1 MQPKPYKPTTMKTIT
16 LFFAIFAM
24 ATMISCTGGGVRNQ
38 NVQQTEHTCCDSGT
52 CSAREDGS
60 ACCGGGAC
68 ATKQSERQRPDW
80 LSGVSPDMHT
90 SEMSLDFFGTYEG
103 VLPSA
108 SGMGI
113 VTIVTLNED
122 RTFEMSKTYLRGD
135 SGEELLYEGNYTIEF
150 GEIVVLD
157 LGNGNEMF
165 FDLREGSLALLDNQ
179 MNRIENEPFQPR
191 YLLMMI
197 DSGIAWHD

>member
-1 MQPKPYKPTTMKTIT
+1 MKTTT

-24 ATMISCTGGGVRNQ
+24 ATMVSCTGGNRNTGA
-38 NVQQTEHTCCDSGT
+38 QQAACQATEKTCT
-52 CSAREDGS
+52 
-60 ACCGGGAC
+60 
-68 ATKQSERQRPDW
+68 SERQRPDW
-80 LSGVSPDMHT
+80 LSGVAPDMHT
-90 SEMSLDFFGTYEG
+90 SEMVLDFFGTYEG

-113 VTIVTLNED
+113 VTIITLNED
-122 RTFEMSKTYLRGD
+122 RTFEMSRTYLRGG
-135 SGEELLYEGNYTIEF
+135 GEEFVYEGNYTIEF

-179 MNRIENEPFQPR
+179 MNRIESAPFQPR

-197 DSGIAWHD
+197 DSEITWHD

>member
-1 MQPKPYKPTTMKTIT
+1 MKTIQ
-16 LFFAIFAM
+16 LFFALIIT
-24 ATMISCTGGGVRNQ
+24 ATMISCTGGGRQQNNQ
-38 NVQQTEHTCCDSGT
+38 QDSQQEVIETLPT
-52 CSAREDGS
+52 
-60 ACCGGGAC
+60 
-68 ATKQSERQRPDW
+68 SERQKPDW
-80 LSGVSPDMHT
+80 LSGVAPDMHT
-90 SEMSLDFFGTYEG
+90 SEMVLDFFGTYEG

-113 VTIVTLNED
+113 VTILTLNED
-122 RTFEMSKTYLRGD
+122 RTFEMSRTYLRGD
-135 SGEELLYEGNYTIEF
+135 GGEEFVYEGNYTIEF

-179 MNRIENEPFQPR
+179 MNRIESAPFQPR

-197 DSGIAWHD
+197 DSGITWHD